1 MRAWK
6 TLEIGSL
13 LGYIRKGQPL
23 ANIAKLLGRTEAEI
37 QFAISRYLPKNTVI
51 REKLVI
57 SGKDYDSIIAR
68 AQVILRLRID
78 QVAELSGGIR

>member
-1 MRAWK
+1 MRTWK

-13 LGYIRKGQPL
+13 LGYIRKGL
-23 ANIAKLLGRTEAEI
+23 ALAKIAKLLGRTESEI
-37 QFAISRYLPKNTVI
+37 QFAVSRYLPKNTVI

-57 SGKDYDSIIAR
+57 NGKDYDSILAR

-78 QVAELSGGIR
+78 QIAELSGGRL